1 MNVFS
6 FRNRI
11 IEDYRGYVSSFISI
25 AQPRLGEFVERCF
38 ASGSLWP
45 DPLIQLNPTFKPG
58 KTVDELVSE
67 GVLDTGCSRIFR
79 RDKTPAVGSGE
90 NLLLHQHQEEAI
102 RKAKEGRNY
111 VLTTG
116 TGSGK
121 SLSYIV
127 PIVDHVLR
135 AGSGRG
141 IQAIIIYPMNA
152 LANSQFGEL
161 EKFLKLGF
169 SEGKGPVTF
178 ERYTGQEDEETRTR
192 IIARPPDI
200 LLTNYVM
207 LELILTRPREKK
219 LIASARDL
227 KFLVLDELHTY
238 RGRQGADV
246 ALLLRRV
253 RELLAAGSM
262 QCVGTSATLAGRGS
276 WDDQRA
282 DVARLAT
289 RLFGDQVD
297 GSDVI
302 GETLERATSPID
314 ESSPVGVADLV
325 AALSPD
331 KPRPLDSFSQLASD
345 PIARWTEGTFG
356 IVPKAGRLVRS
367 PSVPLT
373 GRKGAAEHLAA
384 VTGVST
390 ERCREAITETLLA
403 GATRVRHPRT
413 GFPVFAF
420 RLHQFISRGD
430 TLYATVEPPEKRFLT
445 IHGQIYSPEDR
456 SKVLLP
462 LCFCRECGQEYYSV
476 YLAKDAQTGLQKF
489 LTREAHERTEVAG
502 QQQGLLYVSPQKPW
516 PKDTDSEARLNW
528 LPTDWVEERNG
539 RRQIV
544 ASRKDRVPRH
554 YMVAPDGSIGPDGLD
569 AAFIPVPFMFCLGC
583 GVSHTARQRSDFSK
597 LGTLGSEGRS
607 TATTILTTSAVA
619 GLRREETI
627 KPEARKLLSFTDN
640 RQDASLQSGHLND
653 FIEVGLLRGAI
664 YQAAVAAGA
673 GGLRDDT
680 ISQKVTAALNLS
692 FEDYAKDPTIKYGRD
707 KVEKALRD
715 VVGYRVYRDLR
726 RGWRV
731 NAPNLEQC
739 GLIEIDYA
747 ELDAVAADDTLW
759 QALHPVLGKATPD
772 TRRVVCRT
780 LLDFIRRDLCTE
792 VDYLE
797 RDTQDRIKRNSFN
810 ELRDPWA
817 FDPVEKLDQRK
828 LAFPCPESAA
838 DDPTD
843 ASFISPLGGFGL
855 YLRASSTF
863 PGQARPDV
871 SVTREIIGALFEGL
885 RQGNIVRECVPKG
898 ERAPVPGY
906 RINSGALIWR
916 AGDGTKAY
924 HDRIRMPTA
933 SATGGTPNKY
943 FVELFRSRIQELRGV
958 SSREHT
964 AQVPSQLREQ
974 REKDFRAAKLPILF
988 CSPTME
994 LGIDIKDLNAVNL
1007 RNVPPTPANY
1017 AQRSGRAGRSGQPAL
1032 VFTYCSYGSPHDQ
1045 YFFKHP
1051 ELMVSGQVQ
1060 TPRLDVANEDLIR
1073 SHIHAVWLRE
1083 ADLDLRNTPGDL
1095 VVLGGEP
1102 PSLELLPD
1110 VKDRVRSVAAAQQAR
1125 NRANDLLQALQPYL
1139 SNAPWYSEGW
1149 LDEVMRGIPHAF
1161 ENALERWRFL
1171 YRTARNQADEQHR
1184 IILDHSRPQDHETA
1198 KRLRQEAEAQLKLL
1212 TDKQSAV
1219 QSDFYSYRYFASEG
1233 FLPGYN
1239 FPRLPLSAFI
1249 PGRRTAQEAEEFISR
1264 PRFLAISEFGPGAL
1278 IYHEGARYQVTRV
1291 MMPVQEGASGD
1302 LPTSK
1307 LIVCSACGYLHPVQH
1322 EPGPS
1327 NCEHCNQ
1334 VFEAKDIWS
1343 NMFRQQNVVTR
1354 RRERINC
1361 DEEERLRLGYEIKT
1375 GVRFAQRDGRPLF
1388 RTARLLIEGRL
1399 FAELQYGEAAELWRV
1414 NLGWSRRENKDD
1426 RGFWLDVEQ
1435 RRWTKRAIDPDEDE
1449 ENNGKAPARIQK
1461 VIPYVKDRR
1470 NSLVIALADEW
1481 DVKIMASL
1489 EAALKRAIQLEY
1501 QLEDSELA
1509 TEALPTRQQRRH
1521 LLFYEAAEGGAGVLR
1536 QLVEDPSA
1544 WSRIARTA
1552 LKLCHFDPDT
1562 GADFGKA
1569 DHAEEKCQAACYDC
1583 LLSYF
1588 NQPDHESLDRHAI
1601 KDLLRQIMA
1610 GTVDASPVEIPRA
1623 EHLVQLK
1630 RLCDSGLERQFLE
1643 FLDRYGLRLPE
1654 RAQHL
1659 YEQFRTRPDFS
1670 YTGENPAFVYVDG
1683 PPHDFPDR
1691 QNRDAAQNAALR
1703 AEGITVIRFHHA
1715 SEWEAVVARYPSV
1728 FGKPAAPV
1736 QEEVEAAV
1744 FTVRFEKPDHAAFSE
1759 AEKAACRAESLSSLA
1774 AVIRTTGR
1782 ELDAELSV
1790 RYAGDGVSSYWVEYV
1805 IAFTKK
1811 HGTDIATAAGFL
1823 GSIPVLLHIFGT
1835 ALTAAGNLTSQLAAG
1850 MGATGHLLKSVAWR
1864 LNPQPQT
1871 PDSAALPR
1879 PGCFGDRDALDR
1891 RTKRC
1896 RDCDMRSDCESII
1909 SSAMKK

>member
-1 MNVFS
+1 MDATQLSEITMDVFN

-11 IEDYRGYVSSFISI
+11 IEDYTSYVSSFISI
-25 AQPRLGEFVERCF
+25 AQPRLRDFVDRCF
-38 ASGSLWP
+38 TSGSLWP

-58 KTVDELVSE
+58 KNIDELVRA
-67 GVLDTGCSRIFR
+67 GVLAAGCAPVFR
-79 RDKTPAVGSGE
+79 REKTSTVGSGE
-90 NLLLHQHQEEAI
+90 DLLFHRHQEDAI

-127 PIVDHVLR
+127 PIVDYVLR

-161 EKFLKLGF
+161 EKFLKHGF
-169 SEGKGPVTF
+169 ADGKGPVTF

-192 IIARPPDI
+192 IIATPPDI

-219 LIASARDL
+219 LISSAKGL

-253 RELLAAGSM
+253 RELLNADAM

-276 WDDQRA
+276 WPEQCA

-289 RLFGDQVD
+289 RLFGDTVEAND
-297 GSDVI
+297 II
-302 GETLERATSPID
+302 GETLERATAPFD
-314 ESSPVGVADLV
+314 ESNADDV
-325 AALSPD
+325 AALSAVLAPNARRVPETFD
-331 KPRPLDSFSQLASD
+331 QLSVD
-345 PIARWTEGTFG
+345 PVARWVEGTFG
-356 IVPKAGRLVRS
+356 IVPKAGRLERS
-367 PSVPLT
+367 PSIPLT
-373 GRKGAAEHLAA
+373 GKHGAAERLAKL
-384 VTGVST
+384 TGASI
-390 ERCREAITETLLA
+390 ERCKEVVAETLLT
-403 GATRVRHPRT
+403 GATRIRHPRT
-413 GFPVFAF
+413 GFPIFAF

-430 TLYATVEPPEKRFLT
+430 TLYATVESPEQRYLT
-445 IHGQIYSPEDR
+445 IYGQIYSPEDR
-456 SKVLLP
+456 GKVLLP

-476 YLAKDAQTGLQKF
+476 YLAKDPQTGVQRF
-489 LTREAHERTEVAG
+489 LSREAHERTEVVG
-502 QQQGLLYVSPQKPW
+502 QKQGLLYINPSKPW
-516 PKDTDSEARLNW
+516 PRDTEMEAQLAW

-539 RRQIV
+539 KRQVI
-544 ASRKDRVPRH
+544 ASRRERMPRH
-554 YMVAPDGSIGPDGLD
+554 YVVKPDGSIGPDGLD
-569 AAFIPVPFMFCLGC
+569 AAFIPVPFMFCLAC

-619 GLRREETI
+619 GLQREETI

-664 YQAAVAAGA
+664 YKAAVAAGVD
-673 GGLRDDT
+673 GLRDDT
-680 ISQKVTAALNLS
+680 ISQKVTNALGLR

-707 KVEKALRD
+707 KVETALRD

-747 ELDAVAADDTLW
+747 ELDAVSGDTSLW
-759 QALHPVLGKATPD
+759 AALHPLLGGASAE
-772 TRRVVCRT
+772 TRKVICRT

-792 VDYLE
+792 VDYLD

-810 ELRDPWA
+810 ELRDPWS

-828 LAFPCPESAA
+828 MAFPCSKSDDTPELESSYISA
-838 DDPTD
+838 
-843 ASFISPLGGFGL
+843 LGGFGL
-855 YLRASSTF
+855 FLRSANTF
-863 PGQARPDV
+863 PGQPKLDV
-871 SVTREIIGALFEGL
+871 PTTKDLICALFEGL
-885 RQGNIVRECVPKG
+885 RQASIVRECVPKG
-898 ERAPVPGY
+898 DRAPVPGY

-933 SATGGTPNKY
+933 SATGSTPNRF
-943 FVELFRSRIQELRGV
+943 FVELFRSRIQQMRGI

-964 AQVPSQLREQ
+964 AQVPSELRVQ
-974 REKDFRAAKLPILF
+974 RETDFRSAKLPILF

-1032 VFTYCSYGSPHDQ
+1032 VFTYCSFGSPHDQ

-1083 ADLDLRNTPGDL
+1083 ADLDLGNTPGDL
-1095 VVLGGEP
+1095 IVLGGDP

-1110 VKDRVRSVAAAQQAR
+1110 VKDKVRSQAAAQQAR
-1125 NRANDLLQALQPYL
+1125 VRAQEVLDALSPNL
-1139 SNAPWYSEGW
+1139 ASAPWYSAGW
-1149 LDEVMRGIPHAF
+1149 LDEVLRGIPQAF
-1161 ENALERWRFL
+1161 EAALERWRFL

-1184 IILDHSRPQDHETA
+1184 IILDHSRPQDHENA

-1212 TDKQSAV
+1212 TDKQSVV

-1291 MMPVQEGASGD
+1291 MMPMQEGATGD

-1307 LIVCSACGYLHPVQH
+1307 LIVCSACGYLHPVLK

-1327 NCEHCNQ
+1327 NCERCKQ
-1334 VFEAKDIWS
+1334 AFEAKDIWS

-1375 GVRFAQRDGRPLF
+1375 GVRFAERDGRPLF
-1388 RTARLLIEGRL
+1388 RTARLIIGGKH
-1399 FAELQYGEAAELWRV
+1399 FAELQYGDAAELWRV
-1414 NLGWSRRENKDD
+1414 NLGWSRRENKED

-1435 RRWTKRAIDPDEDE
+1435 RRWTKRAIDPDDEDE
-1449 ENNGKAPARIQK
+1449 NGGKAPARVQK
-1461 VIPYVKDRR
+1461 VIPFVKDRR
-1470 NSLVIALADEW
+1470 NSLVIALADAW
-1481 DVKIMASL
+1481 DMSVMASL
-1489 EAALKRAIQLEY
+1489 EASLKRAIQIEY

-1509 TEALPTRQQRRH
+1509 TEALPTRLNRRN

-1536 QLVEDPSA
+1536 QLVEDPKA
-1544 WSRIARTA
+1544 WTRIARRA
-1552 LKLCHFDPDT
+1552 LELCHFNPDT
-1562 GADFGKA
+1562 GADLGKA
-1569 DHAEEKCQAACYDC
+1569 EHAQEKCQAACYDC

-1588 NQPDHESLDRHAI
+1588 NQPDHESLDRHFV
-1601 KDLLRQIMA
+1601 KDLLEQIMT
-1610 GTVDASPVEIPRA
+1610 GTMVPSPVEIPRA
-1623 EHLVQLK
+1623 EHLARLK
-1630 RLCDSGLERQFLE
+1630 TLCDSGLEKQFLD
-1643 FLDRYGLRLPE
+1643 FLDGHSLRLPE
-1654 RAQHL
+1654 RAQHY
-1659 YEQFRTRPDFS
+1659 YEHFGTRPDFS
-1670 YTGENPAFVYVDG
+1670 YTGENPAFIYVDG
-1683 PPHDFPDR
+1683 PPHDFPER
-1691 QNRDAAQNAALR
+1691 QTRDTAQNATLK

-1715 SEWEAVVARYPSV
+1715 TDWASVVAQYPSV
-1728 FGKPAAPV
+1728 FGN
-1736 QEEVEAAV
+1736 
-1744 FTVRFEKPDHAAFSE
+1744 
-1759 AEKAACRAESLSSLA
+1759 LG
-1774 AVIRTTGR
+1774 TTG
-1782 ELDAELSV
+1782 
-1790 RYAGDGVSSYWVEYV
+1790 
-1805 IAFTKK
+1805 
-1811 HGTDIATAAGFL
+1811 
-1823 GSIPVLLHIFGT
+1823 
-1835 ALTAAGNLTSQLAAG
+1835 
-1850 MGATGHLLKSVAWR
+1850 GAK
-1864 LNPQPQT
+1864 
-1871 PDSAALPR
+1871 
-1879 PGCFGDRDALDR
+1879 
-1891 RTKRC
+1891 
-1896 RDCDMRSDCESII
+1896 
-1909 SSAMKK
+1909 

>member
-1 MNVFS
+1 MNIFN
-6 FRNRI
+6 FRNQI
-11 IEDYRGYVSSFISI
+11 IEDYNGYVSSFISI
-25 AQPRLGEFVERCF
+25 AQPRLREFVDRCF
-38 ASGSLWP
+38 SSGSLWP

-67 GVLDTGCSRIFR
+67 GVLKPGCSQVFR
-79 RDKTPAVGSGE
+79 RAKTAVVGSGE
-90 NLLLHQHQEEAI
+90 DLLFHQHQEEAI
-102 RKAKEGRNY
+102 RKAKENRNY

-121 SLSYIV
+121 SLAYIV

-169 SEGKGPVTF
+169 PDGKGPVTF

-192 IIARPPDI
+192 IIATPPDI

-207 LELILTRPREKK
+207 LELILTRPREQK
-219 LIASARDL
+219 LITSAKGL
-227 KFLVLDELHTY
+227 KYLVLDELHTY

-246 ALLLRRV
+246 ALLLRRA
-253 RELLAAGSM
+253 RELLDADAM
-262 QCVGTSATLAGRGS
+262 QCVGTSATLAGRGT
-276 WDDQRA
+276 WEEQRA

-289 RLFGDQVD
+289 RLFGDKVEA
-297 GSDVI
+297 SDII
-302 GETLERATSPID
+302 GETLERATQPID
-314 ESSPVGVADLV
+314 ETNPTDV
-325 AALSPD
+325 AALSAMLSRGVV
-331 KPRPLDSFSQLASD
+331 RPLETFDQLASD
-345 PIARWTEGTFG
+345 PIARWVEGTFG
-356 IVPKAGRLVRS
+356 IVPSGDRLIRS
-367 PSVPLT
+367 PSIPLT
-373 GRKGAAEHLAA
+373 GKNGAAERLAKL
-384 VTGVST
+384 TGASP
-390 ERCREAITETLLA
+390 ERCKEVIAETLLA
-403 GATRVRHPRT
+403 GATRIRHPRT

-430 TLYATVEPPEKRFLT
+430 TLYATVEAPEQRYLT
-445 IHGQIYSPEDR
+445 IHGQIYSPDDR
-456 SKVLLP
+456 DKVLLP

-476 YLAKDAQTGLQKF
+476 YLAKDPQTGVQKF
-489 LTREAHERTEVAG
+489 LSREAHERSEVPG
-502 QQQGLLYVSPQKPW
+502 QKQGLLYINPEKPW
-516 PKDTDSEARLNW
+516 PKDTDMEAQLGW

-539 RRQIV
+539 RRQVI
-544 ASRKDRVPRH
+544 ASRRIRVPHH
-554 YMVAPDGSIGPDGLD
+554 YRVEPDGSIGADGLD

-607 TATTILTTSAVA
+607 TATTILTSSAVV

-627 KPEARKLLSFTDN
+627 QPEARKLLSFTDN
-640 RQDASLQSGHLND
+640 RQDASLQAGHLND

-664 YQAAVAAGA
+664 YQAAVAAG
-673 GGLRDDT
+673 GEGLRDDT
-680 ISQKVTAALNLS
+680 ISQKVTTALALR

-726 RGWRV
+726 RGWRI

-747 ELDAVAADDTLW
+747 ELDAVSGDDELW
-759 QALHPVLGKATPD
+759 KALHPVLGNATSEI
-772 TRRVVCRT
+772 RKSVCRA

-797 RDTQDRIKRNSFN
+797 RDTQDRVKRNSFN

-817 FDPVEKLDQRK
+817 FDPVERLDQRK
-828 LAFPCPESAA
+828 TAFPCSESAA
-838 DDPTD
+838 PGERD
-843 ASFISPLGGFGL
+843 ALFISPLGGFGMF
-855 YLRASSTF
+855 LRSPNTF
-863 PGQARPDV
+863 PGDLKPDV
-871 SVTREIIGALFEGL
+871 QKTSGIIQALFEGL
-885 RQGNIVRECVPKG
+885 RQANIVRECAAKAT
-898 ERAPVPGY
+898 RAPVPGY

-916 AGDGTKAY
+916 AGDGTKTY

-933 SATGGTPNKY
+933 SLAGSTPNKF

-964 AQVPSQLREQ
+964 AQVPSQLRVI
-974 REKDFRAAKLPILF
+974 RENDFRAAKLPILF

-1032 VFTYCSYGSPHDQ
+1032 VFTYCSFGSPHDQ

-1083 ADLDLRNTPGDL
+1083 ADLDLRNTPGEL
-1095 VVLGGEP
+1095 TVLSGEP

-1110 VKDRVRSVAAAQQAR
+1110 VKEKVRSQRAAQQAR
-1125 NRANDLLQALQPYL
+1125 VRAKQLLEALSPYL
-1139 SNAPWYSEGW
+1139 ANAPWYSEGW
-1149 LDEVMRGIPHAF
+1149 LDEVIRGIPLAF
-1161 ENALERWRFL
+1161 ESALERWRFL

-1184 IILDHSRPQDHETA
+1184 IILDHSRPQDHEAA

-1249 PGRRTAQEAEEFISR
+1249 PGRRTASEAEEFISR

-1291 MMPVQEGASGD
+1291 MMPMEEGVGGD

-1307 LIVCSACGYLHPVQH
+1307 LIVCSVCGYLHPVQQ

-1327 NCEHCNQ
+1327 NCERCKQ

-1343 NMFRQQNVVTR
+1343 NMFRQQNVITR

-1375 GVRFAQRDGRPLF
+1375 GVRFAERDGRPLF
-1388 RTARLLIEGRL
+1388 RTARLLIADGV
-1399 FAELQYGEAAELWRV
+1399 FAELQYGDAAELWRV

-1435 RRWTKRAIDPDEDE
+1435 RRWSKRAIDPDEEDE
-1449 ENNGKAPARIQK
+1449 GEGKPSARVQK

-1470 NSLVIALADEW
+1470 NSLVIALAAEW
-1481 DVKIMASL
+1481 DVNIMASL

-1509 TEALPTRQQRRH
+1509 TEPLPTLQIRRN
-1521 LLFYEAAEGGAGVLR
+1521 LLFYEASEGGAGVLR

-1544 WSRIARTA
+1544 WTRVARRAMT
-1552 LKLCHFDPDT
+1552 LCHFDPDT
-1562 GADFGKA
+1562 GADLGKA
-1569 DHAEEKCQAACYDC
+1569 EHAEEKCQAACYDC

-1588 NQPDHESLDRHAI
+1588 NQPDHELLDRHRI
-1601 KDLLRQIMA
+1601 KDLLMEIMA
-1610 GTVDASPVEIPRA
+1610 GVMESSPVEMPRP

-1630 RLCDSGLERQFLE
+1630 RLCDSGLERQFLD
-1643 FLDRYGLRLPE
+1643 FLDQHNLRLPE
-1654 RAQHL
+1654 RAQYL
-1659 YEQFRTRPDFS
+1659 YPQFGSRPDFS

-1683 PPHDFPDR
+1683 PPHDFPER
-1691 QNRDAAQNAALR
+1691 QPRDTAQTAALR

-1715 SEWEAVVARYPSV
+1715 ADWDSVVKQYPSV
-1728 FGKPAAPV
+1728 FGTPG
-1736 QEEVEAAV
+1736 
-1744 FTVRFEKPDHAAFSE
+1744 
-1759 AEKAACRAESLSSLA
+1759 
-1774 AVIRTTGR
+1774 TG
-1782 ELDAELSV
+1782 
-1790 RYAGDGVSSYWVEYV
+1790 G
-1805 IAFTKK
+1805 
-1811 HGTDIATAAGFL
+1811 
-1823 GSIPVLLHIFGT
+1823 
-1835 ALTAAGNLTSQLAAG
+1835 
-1850 MGATGHLLKSVAWR
+1850 
-1864 LNPQPQT
+1864 
-1871 PDSAALPR
+1871 PR
-1879 PGCFGDRDALDR
+1879 
-1891 RTKRC
+1891 
-1896 RDCDMRSDCESII
+1896 
-1909 SSAMKK
+1909 

>member
-1 MNVFS
+1 MNVFN
-6 FRNRI
+6 FRNQI
-11 IEDYRGYVSSFISI
+11 IEDYSGYVSSFISI
-25 AQPRLGEFVERCF
+25 AQSRLREFVDRCF
-38 ASGSLWP
+38 KSGSLWP

-58 KTVDELVSE
+58 KTVAELVQE
-67 GVLDTGCSRIFR
+67 GVLASGCTQVFR
-79 RDKTPAVGSGE
+79 REKTAAVGSGDD
-90 NLLLHQHQEEAI
+90 LLFHQHQEDAI

-152 LANSQFGEL
+152 LANSQYGEL

-169 SEGKGPVTF
+169 AGGRGPVTF

-192 IIARPPDI
+192 IIATPPDI

-219 LIASARDL
+219 LIASAKGL

-253 RELLAAGSM
+253 RELLNADAM

-276 WDDQRA
+276 WPEQCA

-289 RLFGDQVD
+289 RLFGDTVE
-297 GSDVI
+297 GSDII
-302 GETLERATSPID
+302 GETLERATAPID
-314 ESSPVGVADLV
+314 ETSAADV
-325 AALSPD
+325 AALSAVLAPNARHLPETFD
-331 KPRPLDSFSQLASD
+331 QLAAD
-345 PIARWTEGTFG
+345 PVARWVEGTFG
-356 IVPKAGRLVRS
+356 IVPQAGRLVRS
-367 PSVPLT
+367 PSIPLT
-373 GRKGAAEHLAA
+373 GKNGAAERLAKL
-384 VTGVST
+384 TGASP
-390 ERCREAITETLLA
+390 ERCKDVVAETLLA
-403 GATRVRHPRT
+403 GATRIRHPRT

-430 TLYATVEPPEKRFLT
+430 TLYATVESPEQRYLT

-456 SKVLLP
+456 NKVLLP

-476 YLAKDAQTGLQKF
+476 YLAKDPQTGVQKF
-489 LTREAHERTEVAG
+489 ITREAHERTEVVG
-502 QQQGLLYVSPQKPW
+502 QKQGLLYINPQKPW
-516 PKDTDSEARLNW
+516 PRDTEMEAQLAW

-539 RRQIV
+539 KRQVI
-544 ASRKDRVPRH
+544 ASRRERMPRH
-554 YMVAPDGSIGPDGLD
+554 YMVKSDGSIGADGLD

-619 GLRREETI
+619 GLQREETI
-627 KPEARKLLSFTDN
+627 KLEARKLLSFTDN

-664 YQAAVAAGA
+664 YKAAVAAGA
-673 GGLRDDT
+673 EGLRDDT
-680 ISQKVTAALNLS
+680 ISQKVTTALGLR

-707 KVEKALRD
+707 KVENALRD

-747 ELDAVAADDTLW
+747 ELDAVSEDTALW
-759 QALHPVLGKATPD
+759 TALHPLLGNASAE
-772 TRRVVCRT
+772 TRKVICRT

-828 LAFPCPESAA
+828 LAFPCSKSDDTSELEAVYISA
-838 DDPTD
+838 
-843 ASFISPLGGFGL
+843 LGGFGL
-855 YLRASSTF
+855 FLRSANTF
-863 PGQARPDV
+863 PGQPKPDV
-871 SVTREIIGALFEGL
+871 ATTKDLICALFEGL
-885 RQGNIVRECVPKG
+885 RQANIVRECVPKG

-906 RINSGALIWR
+906 RINSGSLIWR

-933 SATGGTPNKY
+933 SATGSTPNKF
-943 FVELFRSRIQELRGV
+943 FVELFRSRIQQLRGV

-964 AQVPSQLREQ
+964 AQVPSQLRVQ
-974 REKDFRAAKLPILF
+974 RENDFRAAKLPILF

-1032 VFTYCSYGSPHDQ
+1032 VFTYCSFGSPHDQ

-1083 ADLDLRNTPGDL
+1083 ADLDLGNTPGDL
-1095 VVLGGEP
+1095 IVLGGDP

-1110 VKDRVRSVAAAQQAR
+1110 VKDKIRSHAAAQQAR
-1125 NRANDLLQALQPYL
+1125 VRAKDLLDALSPYL
-1139 SNAPWYSEGW
+1139 ASAPWYSEGW
-1149 LDEVMRGIPHAF
+1149 LDEVLRGIPHAF
-1161 ENALERWRFL
+1161 EAALERWRFL

-1184 IILDHSRPQDHETA
+1184 IILDHSRPQDHENA

-1212 TDKQSAV
+1212 TDKQSVV

-1291 MMPVQEGASGD
+1291 MMPMQEGATGD

-1307 LIVCSACGYLHPVQH
+1307 LIVCSACGYLHPVVT

-1327 NCEHCNQ
+1327 NCERCKQ
-1334 VFEAKDIWS
+1334 AFEAKDIWS

-1361 DEEERLRLGYEIKT
+1361 DEEERLRLGYEIKV
-1375 GVRFAQRDGRPLF
+1375 GVRFAERDGRPLF
-1388 RTARLLIEGRL
+1388 RTARLLIGGKL
-1399 FAELQYGEAAELWRV
+1399 FAELQYGDAAELWRV
-1414 NLGWSRRENKDD
+1414 NLGWSRRENKED

-1435 RRWTKRAIDPDEDE
+1435 RRWTKRAIDPDDE
-1449 ENNGKAPARIQK
+1449 EENGGKAPARVQK

-1470 NSLVIALADEW
+1470 NSLVVALADEW
-1481 DVKIMASL
+1481 DLNVMASL
-1489 EAALKRAIQLEY
+1489 EASLKRAIQIEY
-1501 QLEDSELA
+1501 QLEDAELA
-1509 TEALPTRQQRRH
+1509 TEALPTRQNRRH
-1521 LLFYEAAEGGAGVLR
+1521 LLFFEASEGGAGVLR
-1536 QLVEDPSA
+1536 QLVEDPGA
-1544 WSRIARTA
+1544 WTRVARTA
-1552 LKLCHFDPDT
+1552 LALCHFDPDT
-1562 GADFGKA
+1562 GDDLGKA
-1569 DHAEEKCQAACYDC
+1569 EHAAEKCQAACYDC

-1588 NQPDHESLDRHAI
+1588 NQPDHESLDRHCV
-1601 KDLLRQIMA
+1601 KDLLQQIMT
-1610 GTVDASPVEIPRA
+1610 GTMEPSPVEIPRA
-1623 EHLVQLK
+1623 EHLAQLK
-1630 RLCDSGLERQFLE
+1630 KLCDSGLEKQFLD
-1643 FLDRYGLRLPE
+1643 FLDQHNLRLPE
-1654 RAQHL
+1654 RAQHY
-1659 YEQFRTRPDFS
+1659 YEQFGTRPDFS
-1670 YTGENPAFVYVDG
+1670 YTGENPAFIYVDG
-1683 PPHDFPDR
+1683 PPHDFPER
-1691 QNRDAAQNAALR
+1691 QTRDTAQNAKLK

-1715 SEWEAVVARYPSV
+1715 TDWASVVAQYPSV
-1728 FGKPAAPV
+1728 FGKPV
-1736 QEEVEAAV
+1736 TQHRLEFEAAV
-1744 FTVRFEKPDHAAFSE
+1744 FMLRFDKPGHAAFTD
-1759 AEKAACRAESLSSLA
+1759 ADKAACRAEAEAALGKLLKDHCTISDAVLSL
-1774 AVIRTTGR
+1774 RF
-1782 ELDAELSV
+1782 
-1790 RYAGDGVSSYWVEYV
+1790 AGDGQSSYWVEFTV
-1805 IAFTKK
+1805 IA
-1811 HGTDIATAAGFL
+1811 GVIAATPYVLHLL
-1823 GSIPVLLHIFGT
+1823 GNCLN
-1835 ALTAAGNLTSQLAAG
+1835 AAGNIAAHLSVGMSLAG
-1850 MGATGHLLKSVAWR
+1850 GWLKTVAWR
-1864 LNPQPQT
+1864 LTPQPQ
-1871 PDSAALPR
+1871 PANAPALPK
-1879 PGCFGDRDALDR
+1879 PGCFGNPDVLDR
-1891 RTKRC
+1891 RTRLC
-1896 RDCDMRSDCESII
+1896 RDCWVRSECEKAI
-1909 SSAMKK
+1909 AAGGGQ

>member
-1 MNVFS
+1 MDVFA

-11 IEDYRGYVSSFISI
+11 IADYLRYVSSFISI
-25 AQPRLGEFVERCF
+25 SQPRLNEFVGECF
-38 ASGSLWP
+38 KSGKLWP

-58 KTVDELVSE
+58 KTVDELVNE
-67 GVLDTGCSRIFR
+67 GVLEPGCGPIFR
-79 RDKTPAVGSGE
+79 REKTAAVGSGE
-90 NLLLHQHQEEAI
+90 DLLLHQHQEDAI
-102 RKAKEGRNY
+102 RKAREGRNY

-121 SLSYIV
+121 SLAYIV

-135 AGSGRG
+135 SGSGRG

-169 SEGKGPVTF
+169 AGGNGPVTF

-192 IIARPPDI
+192 IIAKPPDI

-207 LELILTRPREKK
+207 LELILTRPRERK
-219 LIASARDL
+219 LIASAKGL

-253 RELLAAGSM
+253 RQLLATEAM
-262 QCVGTSATLAGRGS
+262 QYVGTSATLAGRGT
-276 WDDQRA
+276 WEQQRQE
-282 DVARLAT
+282 VARLAT
-289 RLFGDQVD
+289 RLFGAPVE
-297 GSDVI
+297 GSDII
-302 GETLERATSPID
+302 GETLERATDPITETD
-314 ESSPVGVADLV
+314 AGDV
-325 AALSPD
+325 AAMSAVVSAD
-331 KPRPLDSFSQLASD
+331 AERSVKSFDQLAAD
-345 PIARWTEGTFG
+345 PIARWVEGTFG
-356 IVPKAGRLVRS
+356 VVPEQPSGRLIRS
-367 PSVPLT
+367 RPIPLT
-373 GRKGAAEHLAA
+373 GKKGAAERLANL
-384 VTGVST
+384 TGASP
-390 ERCREAITETLLA
+390 ERCREVVAKTLLA
-403 GATRVRHPRT
+403 GATHVRHPRT

-430 TLYATVEPPEKRFLT
+430 TLYATVETPEDRYLT
-445 IHGQIYSPEDR
+445 IHGQLYSPEDK

-476 YLAKDAQTGLQKF
+476 YLAKDPETGIQKF
-489 LTREAHERTEVAG
+489 LGREAHERTEVPG
-502 QQQGLLYVSPQKPW
+502 QKQGLLYINPQKPW
-516 PKDTDSEARLNW
+516 PRDSDIEARLEW
-528 LPTDWVEERNG
+528 LPADWKEDRNG
-539 RRQIV
+539 MRQVIPSRRE
-544 ASRKDRVPRH
+544 RVPRH
-554 YMVAPDGSIGPDGLD
+554 YMVLPDGSIGAGGLE

-619 GLRREETI
+619 GLQGEETI

-664 YQAAVAAGA
+664 YQAALAAGDE
-673 GGLRDDT
+673 GLRDET
-680 ISQKVTAALNLS
+680 ISQKVTAQLALR
-692 FEDYAKDPTIKYGRD
+692 FEDYAKDPTIKFGRD

-726 RGWRV
+726 RGWRI
-731 NAPNLEQC
+731 NSPNLEQC

-747 ELDAVAADDTLW
+747 ELDALAGDDELW
-759 QALHPVLGKATPD
+759 KALHPVLGNASPEIRK
-772 TRRVVCRT
+772 VVCRT

-797 RDTQDRIKRNSFN
+797 RDNQDRIKRNSFN

-828 LAFPCPESAA
+828 MAFPCSESAA
-838 DDPTD
+838 SDQLD
-843 ASFISPLGGFGL
+843 AAFISPLGGFGL
-855 YLRASSTF
+855 FLRASSTF
-863 PGQARPDV
+863 TGQPRPDLAA
-871 SVTREIIGALFEGL
+871 TREIIAGLFEGL
-885 RQGNIVRECVPKG
+885 RQANIVRECVPKG

-933 SATGGTPNKY
+933 SSTGSTPNKY

-964 AQVPSQLREQ
+964 AQVPSQLRVQ
-974 REKDFRAAKLPILF
+974 RENEFRIAKLAILF

-1032 VFTYCSYGSPHDQ
+1032 VFTYCSFGSPHDQ

-1060 TPRLDVANEDLIR
+1060 PPRLDVTNEDLIR
-1073 SHIHAVWLRE
+1073 SHVHAVWLRE

-1095 VVLGGEP
+1095 IAMGGDP

-1110 VKDRVRSVAAAQQAR
+1110 VKDKVRSKGAAQQAR
-1125 NRANDLLQALQPYL
+1125 VRAKELLNALAPDLAT
-1139 SNAPWYSEGW
+1139 APWYSAGW
-1149 LDEVMRGIPHAF
+1149 LDEVIRGIPLAF
-1161 ENALERWRFL
+1161 EAALERWRFL
-1171 YRTARNQADEQHR
+1171 YQTARRQADEQHR

-1291 MMPVQEGASGD
+1291 MMPIQEGTTGD
-1302 LPTSK
+1302 LPTTK
-1307 LIVCSACGYLHPVQH
+1307 LIVCSACGYLHPVLA

-1327 NCEHCNQ
+1327 NCERCTQ
-1334 VFEAKDIWS
+1334 AFEAKDIWS
-1343 NMFRQQNVVTR
+1343 NMFRQQNVITR

-1361 DEEERLRLGYEIKT
+1361 DEEERLRLGYELKT
-1375 GVRFAQRDGRPLF
+1375 GVRFAERDGRPLF
-1388 RTARLLIEGRL
+1388 RTARLLIDDQL
-1399 FAELQYGEAAELWRV
+1399 FAELQYGDAAELWRV
-1414 NLGWSRRENKDD
+1414 NLGWSRRENKND

-1435 RRWTKRAIDPDEDE
+1435 RRWSKKAVDPDEED
-1449 ENNGKAPARIQK
+1449 ENNVKPTGRVQK

-1470 NSLVIALADEW
+1470 NSLVVALTAEW

-1509 TEALPTRQQRRH
+1509 TEPLPTRQKRRH

-1536 QLVEDPSA
+1536 QLVEDPLA
-1544 WSRIARTA
+1544 WKRISRNA
-1552 LKLCHFDPDT
+1552 LQLCHFDPDT
-1562 GADFGKA
+1562 GDDLGRAE
-1569 DHAEEKCQAACYDC
+1569 HAEEKCQAACYDC
-1583 LLSYF
+1583 MLSYF
-1588 NQPDHESLDRHAI
+1588 NQPDHESLDRYCV
-1601 KDLLRQIMA
+1601 KELLQQIMA
-1610 GTVDASPVEIPRA
+1610 GTMEPSPVEIPRA
-1623 EHLVQLK
+1623 EHLAQLK
-1630 RLCDSGLERQFLE
+1630 RLCDSGLERQFLD
-1643 FLDRYGLRLPE
+1643 FLDQQNLRLPE

-1659 YEQFRTRPDFS
+1659 YKQFGTRPDFS
-1670 YTGENPAFVYVDG
+1670 YTGENPAFIYVDG
-1683 PPHDFPDR
+1683 PPHDYPER
-1691 QNRDAAQNAALR
+1691 QTRDTAQTASLI
-1703 AEGITVIRFHHA
+1703 AEGITPIRFHHA
-1715 SEWEAVVARYPSV
+1715 ADWPSVASRYPSV
-1728 FGKPAAPV
+1728 FGKPN
-1736 QEEVEAAV
+1736 
-1744 FTVRFEKPDHAAFSE
+1744 
-1759 AEKAACRAESLSSLA
+1759 
-1774 AVIRTTGR
+1774 
-1782 ELDAELSV
+1782 
-1790 RYAGDGVSSYWVEYV
+1790 
-1805 IAFTKK
+1805 
-1811 HGTDIATAAGFL
+1811 TAADG
-1823 GSIPVLLHIFGT
+1823 
-1835 ALTAAGNLTSQLAAG
+1835 
-1850 MGATGHLLKSVAWR
+1850 R
-1864 LNPQPQT
+1864 
-1871 PDSAALPR
+1871 
-1879 PGCFGDRDALDR
+1879 
-1891 RTKRC
+1891 
-1896 RDCDMRSDCESII
+1896 
-1909 SSAMKK
+1909 

>member
-6 FRNRI
+6 YRNQI
-11 IEDYRGYVSSFISI
+11 IEDYIGYVSSFISI
-25 AQPRLGEFVERCF
+25 AQPRLRSFVNQCF

-58 KTVDELVSE
+58 KTVDELVKE
-67 GVLDTGCSRIFR
+67 GVLEPGCSQVFR
-79 RDKTPAVGSGE
+79 RDKTASVGSGQD
-90 NLLLHQHQEEAI
+90 LLFHQHQEDAI

-169 SEGKGPVTF
+169 PDRKGPVTF
-178 ERYTGQEDEETRTR
+178 ERYTGQEDEDTRTR
-192 IIARPPDI
+192 IIATPPDI

-207 LELILTRPREKK
+207 LELILTRPREQK
-219 LIASARDL
+219 LITSAKGL

-253 RELLAAGSM
+253 RELLDADAL

-276 WDDQRA
+276 WEEQCA

-289 RLFGDQVD
+289 RLFGDKVEA
-297 GSDVI
+297 SDII
-302 GETLERATSPID
+302 GETLERATLPID
-314 ESSPVGVADLV
+314 ETNAAHV
-325 AALSPD
+325 AALATALAPNAH
-331 KPRPLDSFSQLASD
+331 RALDSFDQLAAD
-345 PIARWTEGTFG
+345 PIARWVEGTFG
-356 IVPKAGRLVRS
+356 IVPKGDRLVRS
-367 PSVPLT
+367 PSIPLT
-373 GRKGAAEHLAA
+373 GKHGAAERLAQLA
-384 VTGVST
+384 GAPLP
-390 ERCREAITETLLA
+390 RCREIVAETLLA
-403 GATRVRHPRT
+403 GASRVRHPRT

-430 TLYATVEPPEKRFLT
+430 TLYATVEDLDERYLT

-456 SKVLLP
+456 DKILLP

-476 YLAKDAQTGLQKF
+476 YLAKDPETGVQKF
-489 LTREAHERTEVAG
+489 LAREAHDRTEITG
-502 QQQGLLYVSPQKPW
+502 QKQGLLYINPQKPW
-516 PKDTDSEARLNW
+516 PKDTDMEAQLAW
-528 LPTDWVEERNG
+528 LPVDWIEERKG
-539 RRQIV
+539 KRQVI
-544 ASRKDRVPRH
+544 ASRRERIPLH
-554 YMVAPDGSIGPDGLD
+554 YAVKPDGSIGPEGLD

-619 GLRREETI
+619 GLQREVSIE
-627 KPEARKLLSFTDN
+627 PEARKLLSFTDN

-664 YQAAVAAGA
+664 YKAAVSAGA
-673 GGLRDDT
+673 DGLRDDT
-680 ISQKVTAALNLS
+680 ISQKVTAALALR
-692 FEDYAKDPTIKYGRD
+692 FQDYAKDPTIKYGRD

-726 RGWRV
+726 RGWRI

-747 ELDAVAADDTLW
+747 ELDAVSADEELW
-759 QALHPVLGKATPD
+759 KVLHPVLGLASPE
-772 TRRVVCRT
+772 TRKGICQT
-780 LLDFIRRDLCTE
+780 LLDFIRREFCIE

-797 RDTQDRIKRNSFN
+797 WDFQEKIKRNSFN
-810 ELRDPWA
+810 ELCDPWA

-828 LAFPCPESAA
+828 IAFPCSESAA
-838 DDPTD
+838 SNGME
-843 ASFISPLGGFGL
+843 AAFISPLGGFGL
-855 YLRASSTF
+855 FLRSANAF
-863 PGQARPDV
+863 PGQPKADV
-871 SVTREIIGALFEGL
+871 STTQEIIAALFEGL
-885 RQGNIVRECVPKG
+885 RQANIVRECVPKG
-898 ERAPVPGY
+898 DRAPVPGY
-906 RINSGALIWR
+906 RINSGSLIWR

-933 SATGGTPNKY
+933 SAAGNAPNRF
-943 FVELFRSRIQELRGV
+943 FVDLFRSRIQELGGV

-964 AQVPSQLREQ
+964 AQVPGDLRQQ
-974 REKDFRAAKLPILF
+974 REKDFRIAKLPILF

-1032 VFTYCSYGSPHDQ
+1032 VFTYCSFGSPHDQ

-1060 TPRLDVANEDLIR
+1060 TPRVDVANEDLIR

-1083 ADLDLRNTPGDL
+1083 AGLDLGNTPGDL
-1095 VVLGGEP
+1095 IALGGDP

-1110 VKDRVRSVAAAQQAR
+1110 VRDKVRSQTAAQQAR
-1125 NRANDLLQALQPYL
+1125 VRAKDLLDALSPHL
-1139 SNAPWYSEGW
+1139 SGAPWYSEGW
-1149 LDEVMRGIPHAF
+1149 LDEVLRGIPLAF
-1161 ENALERWRFL
+1161 EGALERWRFL
-1171 YRTARNQADEQHR
+1171 YRTARNQADAQNR
-1184 IILDHSRPQDHETA
+1184 IILDHSRPQDHENA

-1212 TDKQSAV
+1212 TDKQSV
-1219 QSDFYSYRYFASEG
+1219 MQSDFYSYRYFASEG

-1291 MMPVQEGASGD
+1291 MMPMQEGAQGD

-1307 LIVCSACGYLHPVQH
+1307 LIVCSVCGYLHPVQQ

-1327 NCEHCNQ
+1327 NCERCNQ

-1361 DEEERLRLGYEIKT
+1361 DEEERLRLGYDIKT
-1375 GVRFAQRDGRPLF
+1375 GVRFAERDGRPLF
-1388 RTARLLIEGRL
+1388 RTARLLIGGEL
-1399 FAELQYGEAAELWRV
+1399 FAELQYGDAAELWRV

-1435 RRWTKRAIDPDEDE
+1435 RRWTKRAIDPDDED
-1449 ENNGKAPARIQK
+1449 ENNGRPPGRVQK

-1470 NSLVIALADEW
+1470 NSLVIALAAEW
-1481 DVKIMASL
+1481 DTNIMASL
-1489 EAALKRAIQLEY
+1489 EASLKRAIQLEY

-1509 TEALPTRQQRRH
+1509 TEALPTRQKRRH
-1521 LLFYEAAEGGAGVLR
+1521 LLLYEAAEGGAGVLR
-1536 QLVEDPSA
+1536 QLVENPTSWA
-1544 WSRIARTA
+1544 RVARTA
-1552 LKLCHFDPDT
+1552 LTLCHFDPDT
-1562 GADFGKA
+1562 GADLGKA
-1569 DHAEEKCQAACYDC
+1569 EHAEEKCQAACYDC

-1588 NQPDHESLDRHAI
+1588 NQPDHELLDRHGI
-1601 KDLLRQIMA
+1601 KDLLQQIMV
-1610 GTVDASPVEIPRA
+1610 GTMEPSPVEVPRA
-1623 EHLVQLK
+1623 EHLLQLK
-1630 RLCDSGLERQFLE
+1630 SLCDSNLERQFLD
-1643 FLDRYGLRLPE
+1643 FLDQHNLRLPE
-1654 RAQHL
+1654 RGQH
-1659 YEQFRTRPDFS
+1659 YYQQFGTRPDFS
-1670 YTGENPAFVYVDG
+1670 YTGENPAFIYVDG
-1683 PPHDFPDR
+1683 PPHDNPER
-1691 QNRDAAQNAALR
+1691 QNRDTAQTATLR

-1715 SEWEAVVARYPSV
+1715 ADWSSVVSRYPSV
-1728 FGKPAAPV
+1728 FG
-1736 QEEVEAAV
+1736 
-1744 FTVRFEKPDHAAFSE
+1744 
-1759 AEKAACRAESLSSLA
+1759 
-1774 AVIRTTGR
+1774 
-1782 ELDAELSV
+1782 
-1790 RYAGDGVSSYWVEYV
+1790 
-1805 IAFTKK
+1805 
-1811 HGTDIATAAGFL
+1811 
-1823 GSIPVLLHIFGT
+1823 
-1835 ALTAAGNLTSQLAAG
+1835 
-1850 MGATGHLLKSVAWR
+1850 
-1864 LNPQPQT
+1864 
-1871 PDSAALPR
+1871 R
-1879 PGCFGDRDALDR
+1879 PGVAGGN
-1891 RTKRC
+1891 
-1896 RDCDMRSDCESII
+1896 S
-1909 SSAMKK
+1909 

>member
-1 MNVFS
+1 MNVFN
-6 FRNRI
+6 FRDRI
-11 IEDYRGYVSSFISI
+11 IADYQEYVSSFISI
-25 AQPRLGEFVERCF
+25 AQPRLRKFVDACF
-38 ASGSLWP
+38 SSGSLWP

-58 KTVDELVSE
+58 KTVNELTAE
-67 GVLDTGCSRIFR
+67 GVLHAGCREIFR
-79 RDKTPAVGSGE
+79 RGKSVAVGSGE
-90 NLLLHQHQEEAI
+90 DLLFHQHQEDAI
-102 RKAKEGRNY
+102 RTARKGRNY

-141 IQAIIIYPMNA
+141 IQSIIIYPMNA

-169 SEGKGPVTF
+169 PAGKGPITF

-192 IIARPPDI
+192 IITKPPDI

-207 LELILTRPREKK
+207 LELILTRPREQK
-219 LIASARDL
+219 LIASAKGL

-253 RELLAAGSM
+253 RELLAADAM
-262 QCVGTSATLAGRGS
+262 QCVGTSATLAGRGT
-276 WDDQRA
+276 WEEQRA
-282 DVARLAT
+282 EVALLAT
-289 RLFGDQVD
+289 RLFGDKVD
-297 GSDVI
+297 GPDVI
-302 GETLERATSPID
+302 GETLERATRPID
-314 ESSPVGVADLV
+314 ETHPADVAELRAV
-325 AALSPD
+325 LAPD
-331 KPRPLDSFSQLASD
+331 AERPLENFEHLAAD
-345 PIARWTEGTFG
+345 PVARWVEGTFG
-356 IVPKAGRLVRS
+356 VVPAPPSGRLVRS
-367 PSVPLT
+367 RPIPLT
-373 GRKGAAEHLAA
+373 SKAGGAAERLSEL
-384 VTGVST
+384 TGIAK
-390 ERCREAITETLLA
+390 ERCIEVIADTLLA

-430 TLYATVEPPEKRFLT
+430 TLYATVEGLDERYLT
-445 IHGQIYSPEDR
+445 IHGQRYSPED
-456 SKVLLP
+456 KDKILLP

-476 YLAKDAQTGLQKF
+476 YLQKDSTGTRKF
-489 LTREAHERTEVAG
+489 LSRDANERAEVPG
-502 QQQGLLYVSPQKPW
+502 QQQGLLYLNPQKPW
-516 PKDTDSEARLNW
+516 PEDAEADARHAW
-528 LPTDWVEERNG
+528 LPADWVEKSQGGKPRV
-539 RRQIV
+539 I
-544 ASRKDRVPRH
+544 ASRRERVPQH
-554 YMVAPDGSIGPDGLD
+554 YKVKPDGSTGEEGL
-569 AAFIPVPFMFCLGC
+569 AVAFIPVPFMFCLGC
-583 GVSHTARQRSDFSK
+583 GVSHSARQRSDFSK

-619 GLRREETI
+619 GLQREVTI
-627 KPEARKLLSFTDN
+627 QPEARKLLSFTDN

-664 YQAAVAAGA
+664 YQAALAAGQD
-673 GGLRDDT
+673 GLRDDT
-680 ISQKVTAALNLS
+680 ISQKVTAALGLRI
-692 FEDYAKDPTIKYGRD
+692 EDYAKDPTIRYGRD

-747 ELDAVAADDTLW
+747 ELDAVAADEPLW
-759 QALHPVLGKATPD
+759 EALHPMLGFANAE
-772 TRRVVCRT
+772 TRKVICRT

-797 RDTQDRIKRNSFN
+797 RDAQDRIKRNSFN

-828 LAFPCPESAA
+828 LAFPCSESESS
-838 DDPTD
+838 DLLD
-843 ASFISPLGGFGL
+843 ASFISALGGFGL
-855 YLRASSTF
+855 FLRSVSTF
-863 PGQARPDV
+863 PGQSKPDV
-871 SVTREIIGALFEGL
+871 TKTREIIAALFEGL
-885 RQGNIVRECVPKG
+885 RQASIVRECMPKG

-916 AGDGTKAY
+916 AGDGTRAY

-933 SATGGTPNKY
+933 SSAGNTPNKY
-943 FVELFRSRIQELRGV
+943 FVDLFRSRIQELKGA

-964 AQVPSQLREQ
+964 AQVPSQLRVQ
-974 REKDFRAAKLPILF
+974 RENDFRSAKLAILF

-994 LGIDIKDLNAVNL
+994 LGIDIRDLNAVNL

-1032 VFTYCSYGSPHDQ
+1032 VFTYCSFGSPHDQ

-1051 ELMVSGQVQ
+1051 ALMVSGQVQ

-1083 ADLDLRNTPGDL
+1083 ADLDLGNTPGDL
-1095 VVLGGEP
+1095 IVLGGDP

-1110 VKDRVRSVAAAQQAR
+1110 VKEKVRSKGSAQQAQA
-1125 NRANDLLQALQPYL
+1125 RADDLLQALSQYL
-1139 SNAPWYSEGW
+1139 ASAPWYSKGW
-1149 LDEVMRGIPHAF
+1149 LDEVIRGIPHAF

-1171 YRTARNQADEQHR
+1171 YQTARKQADEQHR

-1239 FPRLPLSAFI
+1239 FPRLPLSAYI

-1291 MMPVQEGASGD
+1291 MMPMQEGTNGD

-1307 LIVCSACGYLHPVQH
+1307 LIVCSACGYLHPVLT

-1327 NCEHCNQ
+1327 NCERCNQ
-1334 VFEAKDIWS
+1334 AFEAKDIWS
-1343 NMFRQQNVVTR
+1343 NMFRQQNVITR

-1375 GVRFAQRDGRPLF
+1375 GVRFAERDGRPLF
-1388 RTARLLIEGRL
+1388 RTARLLIGGEL
-1399 FAELQYGEAAELWRV
+1399 FAELQYGDAAELWRV
-1414 NLGWSRRENKDD
+1414 NLGWSRREKKED

-1435 RRWTKRAIDPDEDE
+1435 RRWSKKAIDPDDDDE
-1449 ENNGKAPARIQK
+1449 NDGRPAARVQK
-1461 VIPYVKDRR
+1461 VIPFVKDRR
-1470 NSLVIALADEW
+1470 NSLVVALAASW
-1481 DVKIMASL
+1481 DVRTMASL

-1501 QLEDSELA
+1501 QLEDSEIA
-1509 TEALPTRQQRRH
+1509 SEPLPTRQTRRH

-1544 WSRIARTA
+1544 WKRIARKA
-1552 LKLCHFDPDT
+1552 LALCHFDPNT
-1562 GADFGKA
+1562 GADLGKA
-1569 DHAEEKCQAACYDC
+1569 EHAEERCQAACYDC
-1583 LLSYF
+1583 MLSYF
-1588 NQPDHESLDRHAI
+1588 NQTDHESLDRYVL
-1601 KDLLRQIMA
+1601 KDLLQQIMT
-1610 GTVDASPVEIPRA
+1610 GTMEPSPVEISRG
-1623 EHLVQLK
+1623 EHLAELK
-1630 RLCDSGLERQFLE
+1630 RLCDSSLERQFLD
-1643 FLDRYGLRLPE
+1643 FLNQHSLRLPE
-1654 RAQHL
+1654 RAQYY
-1659 YEQFRTRPDFS
+1659 YEQFGTRPDFS
-1670 YTGENPAFVYVDG
+1670 YTGENPAFIYVDG
-1683 PPHDFPDR
+1683 PPHDYPDR
-1691 QNRDAAQNAALR
+1691 QARDTAQTAALT

-1715 SEWEAVVARYPSV
+1715 EDRISVVSRFPSV
-1728 FGKPAAPV
+1728 FGNP
-1736 QEEVEAAV
+1736 
-1744 FTVRFEKPDHAAFSE
+1744 
-1759 AEKAACRAESLSSLA
+1759 
-1774 AVIRTTGR
+1774 
-1782 ELDAELSV
+1782 
-1790 RYAGDGVSSYWVEYV
+1790 GVV
-1805 IAFTKK
+1805 
-1811 HGTDIATAAGFL
+1811 G
-1823 GSIPVLLHIFGT
+1823 
-1835 ALTAAGNLTSQLAAG
+1835 
-1850 MGATGHLLKSVAWR
+1850 VAR
-1864 LNPQPQT
+1864 
-1871 PDSAALPR
+1871 
-1879 PGCFGDRDALDR
+1879 
-1891 RTKRC
+1891 
-1896 RDCDMRSDCESII
+1896 
-1909 SSAMKK
+1909 

>member
-1 MNVFS
+1 MNVFN

-11 IEDYRGYVSSFISI
+11 IDDYSGYVSSFISI
-25 AQPRLGEFVERCF
+25 AQPRLRDFVDRCF
-38 ASGSLWP
+38 TSGSLWP

-58 KTVDELVSE
+58 KTVDELVNE
-67 GVLDTGCSRIFR
+67 GLLEPGCGQVFR
-79 RDKTPAVGSGE
+79 REKTVAVGSGE
-90 NLLLHQHQEEAI
+90 DLLLHQHQEDAI
-102 RKAKEGRNY
+102 RKAREGRNY

-135 AGSGRG
+135 EGSGRG

-169 SEGKGPVTF
+169 PDGKGPVTF

-192 IIARPPDI
+192 IIAKPPDI

-207 LELILTRPREKK
+207 LELILTRPREQK
-219 LIASARDL
+219 LIASAKGL

-253 RELLAAGSM
+253 RELLAVDAM
-262 QCVGTSATLAGRGS
+262 QCVGTSATLAGRGT
-276 WDDQRA
+276 WEQQRA
-282 DVARLAT
+282 EVALLAT
-289 RLFGDQVD
+289 RLFGDKVEGTD
-297 GSDVI
+297 II
-302 GETLERATSPID
+302 GETLERATKPID
-314 ESSPVGVADLV
+314 ESNPADV
-325 AALSPD
+325 AALSAVLAPGAS
-331 KPRPLDSFSQLASD
+331 RVVESFDQLAAD
-345 PIARWTEGTFG
+345 PIARWVEGTFG
-356 IVPKAGRLVRS
+356 VVPEPASGRLIRS
-367 PSVPLT
+367 RPIPLT
-373 GRKGAAEHLAA
+373 GKKGAAERLAKL
-384 VTGVST
+384 TGASPD
-390 ERCREAITETLLA
+390 RCKDVVAETLLA
-403 GATRVRHPRT
+403 GATRIRHPRT

-430 TLYATVEPPEKRFLT
+430 TLYATLEALDARYLT
-445 IHGQIYSPEDR
+445 IHGQLYSPEDKN
-456 SKVLLP
+456 KVLLP

-476 YLAKDAQTGLQKF
+476 YLANDPQTGTQKF
-489 LTREAHERTEVAG
+489 LSREANERTEVPG
-502 QQQGLLYVSPQKPW
+502 QKQGLLYINPQKPW
-516 PKDTDSEARLNW
+516 PKDTEMEAQLGW

-539 RRQIV
+539 RRQVV
-544 ASRKDRVPRH
+544 ASRRERMPRH
-554 YMVAPDGSIGPDGLD
+554 YMVKPDGSIGQDGLD

-619 GLRREETI
+619 GLQREDSI

-673 GGLRDDT
+673 VGLRDDT
-680 ISQKVTAALNLS
+680 ISQKVTAALGLR
-692 FEDYAKDPTIKYGRD
+692 FEDYAKDPTIRYGRD

-726 RGWRV
+726 RGWRI

-747 ELDAVAADDTLW
+747 ELDPVSGDDELW
-759 QALHPVLGKATPD
+759 KALHPVLGNASAE
-772 TRRVVCRT
+772 TRKVVCRT

-828 LAFPCPESAA
+828 LAFPCAESAA
-838 DDPTD
+838 SDPMD
-843 ASFISPLGGFGL
+843 AAFISPLGGFGL
-855 YLRASSTF
+855 FLRSTNTF
-863 PGQARPDV
+863 PGQPKPDV
-871 SVTREIIGALFEGL
+871 SATREIIVALFEGL
-885 RQGNIVRECVPKG
+885 RQANIVRECVPKD

-933 SATGGTPNKY
+933 SAKGTSPNKY

-964 AQVPSQLREQ
+964 AQVPSQLRVQ
-974 REKDFRAAKLPILF
+974 RENEFRSAKLAILF

-1032 VFTYCSYGSPHDQ
+1032 VFTYCSFGSPHDQ

-1083 ADLDLRNTPGDL
+1083 ADLDLGNTPGDL
-1095 VVLGGEP
+1095 IVLGGDP

-1110 VKDRVRSVAAAQQAR
+1110 VKDKVRSKQAAQQAR
-1125 NRANDLLQALQPYL
+1125 VRAKDLLDALSPYL
-1139 SNAPWYSEGW
+1139 ASAPWYSEGW
-1149 LDEVMRGIPHAF
+1149 LDEVIRGIPHAF
-1161 ENALERWRFL
+1161 ESALERWRFL
-1171 YRTARNQADEQHR
+1171 YQTARKQADEQHR

-1291 MMPVQEGASGD
+1291 MMPMQEGTTGD

-1307 LIVCSACGYLHPVQH
+1307 LIVCSACGYLHPVVT

-1327 NCEHCNQ
+1327 NCERCKQ
-1334 VFEAKDIWS
+1334 AFEAKDIWS
-1343 NMFRQQNVVTR
+1343 NMFRQQNVITR

-1375 GVRFAQRDGRPLF
+1375 GVRFAERDGRPLF
-1388 RTARLLIEGRL
+1388 RTARLLIEGKL
-1399 FAELQYGEAAELWRV
+1399 FAELQYGDAAELWRV

-1435 RRWTKRAIDPDEDE
+1435 RRWSKKAIDPDDDDE
-1449 ENNGKAPARIQK
+1449 NIGRPAARIQK

-1470 NSLVIALADEW
+1470 NSLVIALDAEW

-1509 TEALPTRQQRRH
+1509 TEPLPTRQKRRH
-1521 LLFYEAAEGGAGVLR
+1521 LLFFEAAEGGAGVLR

-1544 WSRIARTA
+1544 WTRIARTA

-1562 GADFGKA
+1562 GADLGKA
-1569 DHAEEKCQAACYDC
+1569 EHAEEKCQAACYDC
-1583 LLSYF
+1583 MLSYF
-1588 NQPDHESLDRHAI
+1588 NQSDHESLDRHCI
-1601 KDLLRQIMA
+1601 KELLQQIMFGA
-1610 GTVDASPVEIPRA
+1610 MEPSPVEIPRA
-1623 EHLVQLK
+1623 EHLAQLK
-1630 RLCDSGLERQFLE
+1630 RLCDSGLERQFLD
-1643 FLDRYGLRLPE
+1643 FLDQHNLRLPE
-1654 RAQHL
+1654 RAQHY
-1659 YEQFRTRPDFS
+1659 YEQFTTRPDFS
-1670 YTGENPAFVYVDG
+1670 YTGENPAFIYVDG
-1683 PPHDFPDR
+1683 PPHDYPDR
-1691 QNRDAAQNAALR
+1691 QTRDAAQTAALT

-1715 SEWEAVVARYPSV
+1715 ADWESVASRYPSV
-1728 FGKPAAPV
+1728 FGRPV
-1736 QEEVEAAV
+1736 PLHRREFEAAV
-1744 FTVRFEKPDHAAFSE
+1744 FTVRFEKRDSHAFTDE
-1759 AEKAACRAESLSSLA
+1759 EKEACRNESQA
-1774 AVIRTTGR
+1774 ALEKLLKDHCSDPSV
-1782 ELDAELSV
+1782 EFSV
-1790 RYAGDGVSSYWVEYV
+1790 RFVGDGTSSFWTEFVVIAGTIAATPYVLRLLGLCLGTAGD
-1805 IAFTKK
+1805 
-1811 HGTDIATAAGFL
+1811 
-1823 GSIPVLLHIFGT
+1823 
-1835 ALTAAGNLTSQLAAG
+1835 LTSRLGAG
-1850 MGATGHLLKSVAWR
+1850 MTATGGMLKSVAWR
-1864 LNPQPQT
+1864 LSPQPEPT
-1871 PDSAALPR
+1871 AEALPR
-1879 PGCFGDRDALDR
+1879 PGCFGDADLLDR

-1896 RDCDMRSDCESII
+1896 RDCEMRSDCEAEI
-1909 SSAMKK
+1909 AAGGGR

>member
-1 MNVFS
+1 M
-6 FRNRI
+6 
-11 IEDYRGYVSSFISI
+11 
-25 AQPRLGEFVERCF
+25 
-38 ASGSLWP
+38 
-45 DPLIQLNPTFKPG
+45 
-58 KTVDELVSE
+58 
-67 GVLDTGCSRIFR
+67 
-79 RDKTPAVGSGE
+79 
-90 NLLLHQHQEEAI
+90 
-102 RKAKEGRNY
+102 
-111 VLTTG
+111 LTTG

-135 AGSGRG
+135 TGSGHG

-152 LANSQFGEL
+152 LANSQYGEL

-169 SEGKGPVTF
+169 ADGKGPVTF

-192 IIARPPDI
+192 IISTPPDI

-207 LELILTRPREKK
+207 LELILTRPREQK
-219 LIASARDL
+219 LIASAKGL

-253 RELLAAGSM
+253 RELLVADAM

-276 WDDQRA
+276 WDEQRA

-289 RLFGDQVD
+289 RLFGDNVEGTD
-297 GSDVI
+297 II
-302 GETLERATSPID
+302 GETLERATNPID
-314 ESSPVGVADLV
+314 ETNAADL
-325 AALSPD
+325 AALSVALKPD
-331 KPRPLDSFSQLASD
+331 AERLLENFDQLAAD
-345 PIARWTEGTFG
+345 PIARWVEGTFG
-356 IVPKAGRLVRS
+356 IIPKEGRLVRS
-367 PSVPLT
+367 PSIPLT
-373 GRKGAAEHLAA
+373 GKNGAAERLAKL
-384 VTGVST
+384 TGAT
-390 ERCREAITETLLA
+390 PERCKSVVAETLLA
-403 GATRVRHPRT
+403 GATRIRHPRT

-430 TLYATVEPPEKRFLT
+430 TLYATVEAPEQRYLT
-445 IHGQIYSPEDR
+445 IHGQIYSPTDR
-456 SKVLLP
+456 DKVLLP

-476 YLAKDAQTGLQKF
+476 YLAKDPQTGVQKF
-489 LTREAHERTEVAG
+489 LSRDAHERAEVPG
-502 QQQGLLYVSPQKPW
+502 QHQGLLYINPQKPW
-516 PKDTDSEARLNW
+516 PKDTEIEAQLSW
-528 LPTDWVEERNG
+528 LPTDWVEERKG
-539 RRQIV
+539 KRQVI
-544 ASRKDRVPRH
+544 ASRRERMPRH
-554 YMVAPDGSIGPDGLD
+554 YVVKPDGSIGSDGLD
-569 AAFIPVPFMFCLGC
+569 AAFIPAPFMFCLSC

-619 GLRREETI
+619 GLQHEDTI
-627 KPEARKLLSFTDN
+627 QPEARKLLSFTDN

-673 GGLRDDT
+673 EGLRDDA
-680 ISQKVTAALNLS
+680 ISQRVTAALGLR

-726 RGWRV
+726 RGWRI

-747 ELDAVAADDTLW
+747 ELDAVAADDGLW
-759 QALHPVLGKATPD
+759 KALHPVLGNASAD
-772 TRRVVCRT
+772 TRKIICRT

-792 VDYLE
+792 VDYLD

-828 LAFPCPESAA
+828 LAFPCSESAA
-838 DDPTD
+838 P
-843 ASFISPLGGFGL
+843 AELEAAFISPLGGFGL
-855 YLRASSTF
+855 FLRSANTF
-863 PGQARPDV
+863 PDQSKPDV
-871 SVTREIIGALFEGL
+871 ATTRDIIAALFEGL
-885 RQGNIVRECVPKG
+885 RQANIVRECVPKG

-906 RINSGALIWR
+906 RINSGSLIWR

-933 SATGGTPNKY
+933 SANGSTPNKF
-943 FVELFRSRIQELRGV
+943 FVELFRSRIQQLRGV

-964 AQVPSQLREQ
+964 AQVPGQLRVQ
-974 REKDFRAAKLPILF
+974 RENDFRAAKLPILF

-1032 VFTYCSYGSPHDQ
+1032 VFTYCSFGSPHDQ

-1083 ADLDLRNTPGDL
+1083 ANLDLGNTPGDL
-1095 VVLGGEP
+1095 MVLGGEP

-1110 VKDRVRSVAAAQQAR
+1110 VKEKVCSPVAAQQAR
-1125 NRANDLLQALQPYL
+1125 VRAMDLLGALSPYL
-1139 SNAPWYSEGW
+1139 ASSSWYSEGW
-1149 LDEVMRGIPHAF
+1149 LDEVIRGIPNAF
-1161 ENALERWRFL
+1161 ECALERWRFL
-1171 YRTARNQADEQHR
+1171 YRTARNQADTQHR

-1212 TDKQSAV
+1212 TDKQSV
-1219 QSDFYSYRYFASEG
+1219 IQSDFYSYRYFASEG

-1291 MMPVQEGASGD
+1291 MMPMQEGMGGD

-1307 LIVCSACGYLHPVQH
+1307 LIVCSACGYLHPVQAEH
-1322 EPGPS
+1322 GPS
-1327 NCEHCNQ
+1327 ICERCNH

-1375 GVRFAQRDGRPLF
+1375 GVRFAERDGRPLF
-1388 RTARLLIEGRL
+1388 RTAQLLIGSRL
-1399 FAELQYGEAAELWRV
+1399 FAELRYGDAAELWRV

-1426 RGFWLDVEQ
+1426 RGFWLDIEQ
-1435 RRWTKRAIDPDEDE
+1435 RRWTKRAIDPDDEDE
-1449 ENNGKAPARIQK
+1449 ENGKLPARVQK

-1470 NSLVIALADEW
+1470 NSLVIAFAADW
-1481 DVKIMASL
+1481 DMNFMPSPNDAMKHAIMASL
-1489 EAALKRAIQLEY
+1489 EAALKRAIQIEY

-1509 TEALPTRQQRRH
+1509 TEPLPTRLERRH

-1536 QLVEDPSA
+1536 QLVEDPAA
-1544 WSRIARTA
+1544 WTRVARTA
-1552 LKLCHFDPDT
+1552 LVLCHFDPDN
-1562 GADFGKA
+1562 GDDLGKA
-1569 DHAEEKCQAACYDC
+1569 EHAEEKCQAACYDC

-1588 NQPDHESLDRHAI
+1588 NQPDHESLDRHCI
-1601 KDLLRQIMA
+1601 KELLQQIMT
-1610 GTVDASPVEIPRA
+1610 GNMLPSPVEIPRA
-1623 EHLVQLK
+1623 KHLVQLK
-1630 RLCDSGLERQFLE
+1630 NLCDTGLERQFLD
-1643 FLDRYGLRLPE
+1643 FLELHNLRLPE

-1659 YEQFRTRPDFS
+1659 YEQFGTRPDFS
-1670 YTGENPAFVYVDG
+1670 YTGENPAFIYVDG

-1691 QNRDAAQNAALR
+1691 QTRDTAQTVALKAR
-1703 AEGITVIRFHHA
+1703 GITVIRFHHTA
-1715 SEWEAVVARYPSV
+1715 DWSSVVSRYPSV
-1728 FGKPAAPV
+1728 FGK
-1736 QEEVEAAV
+1736 
-1744 FTVRFEKPDHAAFSE
+1744 
-1759 AEKAACRAESLSSLA
+1759 
-1774 AVIRTTGR
+1774 
-1782 ELDAELSV
+1782 
-1790 RYAGDGVSSYWVEYV
+1790 
-1805 IAFTKK
+1805 
-1811 HGTDIATAAGFL
+1811 
-1823 GSIPVLLHIFGT
+1823 
-1835 ALTAAGNLTSQLAAG
+1835 
-1850 MGATGHLLKSVAWR
+1850 
-1864 LNPQPQT
+1864 QT
-1871 PDSAALPR
+1871 
-1879 PGCFGDRDALDR
+1879 
-1891 RTKRC
+1891 
-1896 RDCDMRSDCESII
+1896 DCESMI
-1909 SSAMKK
+1909 AAGCDK

>member
-1 MNVFS
+1 MNIFS
-6 FRNRI
+6 FRNQI
-11 IEDYRGYVSSFISI
+11 IEDYSGYVSSFISI
-25 AQPRLGEFVERCF
+25 AQPRLRDFVDRCF
-38 ASGSLWP
+38 TSGSLWP

-67 GVLDTGCSRIFR
+67 GVLEPGCSQVFR
-79 RDKTPAVGSGE
+79 REKTSVVGSGE
-90 NLLLHQHQEEAI
+90 DLLFHQHQEDAI

-121 SLSYIV
+121 SLAYIV
-127 PIVDHVLR
+127 PIVDHVLH

-169 SEGKGPVTF
+169 PGGKGPVTF

-192 IIARPPDI
+192 IIATPPDI

-207 LELILTRPREKK
+207 MELILTRPREQK
-219 LIASARDL
+219 LIASAKGL
-227 KFLVLDELHTY
+227 TFLVLDELHTY

-253 RELLAAGSM
+253 RELLDADAM

-276 WDDQRA
+276 WDEQCA
-282 DVARLAT
+282 DVAKLAT
-289 RLFGDQVD
+289 RLFGDEVAGTD
-297 GSDVI
+297 II
-302 GETLERATSPID
+302 GETLERATKPID
-314 ESSPVGVADLV
+314 ETNAADV
-325 AALSPD
+325 AALKAALAPD
-331 KPRPLDSFSQLASD
+331 GNRSIESFDQLAED
-345 PIARWTEGTFG
+345 PVSCWVEGTFG
-356 IVPKAGRLVRS
+356 IVPKEGRLVRS
-367 PSVPLT
+367 PSIPLT
-373 GRKGAAEHLAA
+373 GKAGAAERLAKL
-384 VTGVST
+384 TGEAP
-390 ERCREAITETLLA
+390 ERCKDIVAETLLA
-403 GATRVRHPRT
+403 GATRIRHPRT

-430 TLYATVEPPEKRFLT
+430 TLYATVEAPEQRYLT
-445 IHGQIYSPEDR
+445 IHGQLYSPEDR
-456 SKVLLP
+456 NKVLLP

-476 YLAKDAQTGLQKF
+476 YLAKDPDAGVQKF
-489 LTREAHERTEVAG
+489 VSREAHERTAVPG
-502 QQQGLLYVSPQKPW
+502 QKQGLLYINPQKPW
-516 PKDTDSEARLNW
+516 PKDLEMEAQLDW

-539 RRQIV
+539 KRQVISSRRV
-544 ASRKDRVPRH
+544 RMPRH
-554 YMVAPDGSIGPDGLD
+554 YMVKPDGAIGPDGLD
-569 AAFIPVPFMFCLGC
+569 AAFIPVPFMFCIGC

-607 TATTILTTSAVA
+607 TATTILTTSAVV
-619 GLRREETI
+619 GLRHEETI
-627 KPEARKLLSFTDN
+627 QPEARKLLSFTDN

-664 YQAAVAAGA
+664 YQAAAEAGHE
-673 GGLRDDT
+673 GLRDDT
-680 ISQKVTAALNLS
+680 ISQKVTTALALR

-726 RGWRV
+726 RGWRI

-747 ELDAVAADDTLW
+747 ELDLVAGDDNLW
-759 QALHPVLGKATPD
+759 KALHPVLGNAATD
-772 TRRVVCRT
+772 TRKGICRA

-797 RDTQDRIKRNSFN
+797 GDTQERIKRNSFN

-828 LAFPCPESAA
+828 MAFPCSESAA
-838 DDPTD
+838 PGERD
-843 ASFISPLGGFGL
+843 AAFISPLGGFGL
-855 YLRASSTF
+855 LLRSANTF
-863 PGQARPDV
+863 PGQPKPDV
-871 SVTREIIGALFEGL
+871 SATREIIIALFEGL
-885 RQGNIVRECVPKG
+885 RQASIVRECAATG

-916 AGDGTKAY
+916 AGDGTKPY
-924 HDRIRMPTA
+924 HDQIRMPTA
-933 SATGGTPNKY
+933 STTGRQPNKY
-943 FVELFRSRIQELRGV
+943 FVELFRSRIQALRGV

-964 AQVPSQLREQ
+964 AQVPSQLRVE
-974 REKDFRAAKLPILF
+974 RENDFRVARLPILF

-1032 VFTYCSYGSPHDQ
+1032 VFTYCSFGSPHDQ

-1060 TPRLDVANEDLIR
+1060 TPRLDVTNEDLIR

-1083 ADLDLRNTPGDL
+1083 TNLDLRNTPAEL

-1110 VKDRVRSVAAAQQAR
+1110 VNEKVRSPAAAQQATV
-1125 NRANDLLQALQPYL
+1125 RARDLLKALSPYL
-1139 SNAPWYSEGW
+1139 VNAPWYSEGW
-1149 LDEVMRGIPHAF
+1149 LDEVIRGIPMAF
-1161 ENALERWRFL
+1161 ESALERWRFL

-1184 IILDHSRPQDHETA
+1184 IILDHSRPQDHDGA

-1212 TDKQSAV
+1212 TDKQSFG

-1291 MMPVQEGASGD
+1291 MMPMQEGAGGD

-1307 LIVCSACGYLHPVQH
+1307 LIVCSVCGYLHPVQE

-1327 NCEHCNQ
+1327 NCERCNQ

-1375 GVRFAQRDGRPLF
+1375 GVRFAERDGRPLF
-1388 RTARLLIEGRL
+1388 RTARLLVADGL
-1399 FAELQYGEAAELWRV
+1399 FAELQYGDAAELWRV

-1435 RRWTKRAIDPDEDE
+1435 RRWSKRAIDPDDE
-1449 ENNGKAPARIQK
+1449 EESDGKPSARVQK

-1470 NSLVIALADEW
+1470 NSLVIALSAGW
-1481 DVKIMASL
+1481 DMKIMASL

-1509 TEALPTRQQRRH
+1509 TEPLPTRKKRRH

-1536 QLVEDPSA
+1536 QLVEDPTA
-1544 WSRIARTA
+1544 WTRVARTA
-1552 LKLCHFDPDT
+1552 LTLCHFHPDT
-1562 GADFGKA
+1562 GADLGKA
-1569 DHAEEKCQAACYDC
+1569 EHAEEKCQAACYDC

-1588 NQPDHESLDRHAI
+1588 NQPDHEALDRHCT
-1601 KDLLRQIMA
+1601 KDLLLQIMA
-1610 GTVDASPVEIPRA
+1610 GTMEPSPVEIPRP

-1630 RLCDSGLERQFLE
+1630 RLCDSRLEHQFLD
-1643 FLDRYGLRLPE
+1643 FLDQRNLRLPE

-1659 YEQFRTRPDFS
+1659 YAQFGTRPDFS
-1670 YTGENPAFVYVDG
+1670 YTGENPAFIYVDG
-1683 PPHDFPDR
+1683 PPHDYPER
-1691 QNRDAAQNAALR
+1691 QPRDLAQTAALKSQ
-1703 AEGITVIRFHHA
+1703 GVTVLRFHHA
-1715 SEWEAVVARYPSV
+1715 ADWESIVAQYPSV
-1728 FGKPAAPV
+1728 FGRP
-1736 QEEVEAAV
+1736 
-1744 FTVRFEKPDHAAFSE
+1744 S
-1759 AEKAACRAESLSSLA
+1759 
-1774 AVIRTTGR
+1774 
-1782 ELDAELSV
+1782 
-1790 RYAGDGVSSYWVEYV
+1790 DGGGV
-1805 IAFTKK
+1805 
-1811 HGTDIATAAGFL
+1811 
-1823 GSIPVLLHIFGT
+1823 
-1835 ALTAAGNLTSQLAAG
+1835 
-1850 MGATGHLLKSVAWR
+1850 
-1864 LNPQPQT
+1864 
-1871 PDSAALPR
+1871 
-1879 PGCFGDRDALDR
+1879 
-1891 RTKRC
+1891 
-1896 RDCDMRSDCESII
+1896 
-1909 SSAMKK
+1909 

>member
-6 FRNRI
+6 FRNQI
-11 IEDYRGYVSSFISI
+11 IEDYSGYVSSFISI
-25 AQPRLGEFVERCF
+25 AQSRLREFVDRCF
-38 ASGSLWP
+38 TSGSLWP

-58 KTVDELVSE
+58 KTIDELVSE
-67 GVLDTGCSRIFR
+67 GVLEPGCSQVFR
-79 RDKTPAVGSGE
+79 REKRAAVGSGE
-90 NLLLHQHQEEAI
+90 DLLLHQHQEEAI
-102 RKAKEGRNY
+102 RKAKERRNY

-121 SLSYIV
+121 SLAYIV

-135 AGSGRG
+135 TGSGRG

-169 SEGKGPVTF
+169 ADGKGPVTF

-192 IIARPPDI
+192 IIATPPDI

-207 LELILTRPREKK
+207 LELIFTRPREQK
-219 LIASARDL
+219 LIASAKGL

-246 ALLLRRV
+246 ALLLRRA
-253 RELLAAGSM
+253 RELLDAHEM

-276 WDDQRA
+276 WDEQRA

-289 RLFGDQVD
+289 RLFGDEVE
-297 GSDVI
+297 GSDII
-302 GETLERATSPID
+302 GETLERATKPID
-314 ESSPVGVADLV
+314 ETNAGDVADMST
-325 AALSPD
+325 ALAID
-331 KPRPLDSFSQLASD
+331 GGRLIESFDQLAAD
-345 PIARWTEGTFG
+345 PIARWVEGTFG
-356 IVPKAGRLVRS
+356 IVPSAGRLVRS
-367 PSVPLT
+367 PSIPLT
-373 GRKGAAEHLAA
+373 GKNGAAELLARL
-384 VTGVST
+384 TGAPP
-390 ERCREAITETLLA
+390 ERCRDVVAETLLA
-403 GATRVRHPRT
+403 GATHIRHPRT

-430 TLYATVEPPEKRFLT
+430 TLYATVEAPEERYLT
-445 IHGQIYSPEDR
+445 IHGQLYSPEDR
-456 SKVLLP
+456 DKVLLP

-476 YLAKDAQTGLQKF
+476 YLAKDPQTGVHRVVS
-489 LTREAHERTEVAG
+489 REAHERTEVPG
-502 QQQGLLYVSPQKPW
+502 QKQGLLYVNPQKPW
-516 PKDTDSEARLNW
+516 PKDTEMEAQLGW
-528 LPTDWVEERNG
+528 LPTDWVEERRG
-539 RRQIV
+539 IRQVV
-544 ASRKDRVPRH
+544 ASRRERMPRY
-554 YMVAPDGSIGPDGLD
+554 YMVKPDGDIGPDGID
-569 AAFIPVPFMFCLGC
+569 AAFVPVPFMFCLGC

-607 TATTILTTSAVA
+607 TATTILTTSAVV
-619 GLRREETI
+619 GLRSEETI
-627 KPEARKLLSFTDN
+627 QPEARKLLSFTDN

-664 YQAAVAAGA
+664 YQAAVAAGIE
-673 GGLRDDT
+673 GLRDET
-680 ISQKVTAALNLS
+680 ISQKVTTALALR

-726 RGWRV
+726 RGWRI

-747 ELDAVAADDTLW
+747 ELDAVAADDDLW
-759 QALHPVLGKATPD
+759 KALHPVLGNAATD
-772 TRRVVCRT
+772 IRKGVCRT

-797 RDTQDRIKRNSFN
+797 SDTQDRIKRNSFN

-828 LAFPCPESAA
+828 IAFPCSEREVRGERETRGEREAV
-838 DDPTD
+838 
-843 ASFISPLGGFGL
+843 FISALGGFGQF
-855 YLRASSTF
+855 LRSTNTF
-863 PGQARPDV
+863 PGQLKPDV
-871 SVTREIIGALFEGL
+871 PATRDIIIALFEGL
-885 RQGNIVRECVPKG
+885 RHASIVRECA
-898 ERAPVPGY
+898 ERGTRGY

-916 AGDGTKAY
+916 AADGTRAY

-933 SATGGTPNKY
+933 SAPGSTPNKY
-943 FVELFRSRIQELRGV
+943 FVELFRSRIQALRGV

-964 AQVPSQLREQ
+964 AQVPSQLRVQ
-974 REKDFRAAKLPILF
+974 RENDFRAAKLPILF

-1032 VFTYCSYGSPHDQ
+1032 VFTYCSFGSPHDQ

-1073 SHIHAVWLRE
+1073 SHIHAVCLRE
-1083 ADLDLRNTPGDL
+1083 TNLDLGNTPADLI
-1095 VVLGGEP
+1095 VLGGEP

-1110 VKDRVRSVAAAQQAR
+1110 VHEKVRSQAAAQQAR
-1125 NRANDLLQALQPYL
+1125 VRAKELLKALSPYL
-1139 SNAPWYSEGW
+1139 ANAPWYSEGW
-1149 LDEVMRGIPHAF
+1149 LDEVIRGIPLAF
-1161 ENALERWRFL
+1161 ESALERWRFL

-1184 IILDHSRPQDHETA
+1184 IILDHSRPQDHEAA

-1212 TDKQSAV
+1212 TDKQSFGE
-1219 QSDFYSYRYFASEG
+1219 SDFYSYRYFASEG

-1249 PGRRTAQEAEEFISR
+1249 PGRRTNQEAEEFISR

-1291 MMPVQEGASGD
+1291 MMPMQEGAGGD

-1307 LIVCSACGYLHPVQH
+1307 LIVCSECGYLHPVQQ

-1327 NCEHCNQ
+1327 NCERCNQ
-1334 VFEAKDIWS
+1334 AFAAKDIWS

-1375 GVRFAQRDGRPLF
+1375 GVRFAERDGHPLF
-1388 RTARLLIEGRL
+1388 RTARLLIAGDL
-1399 FAELQYGEAAELWRV
+1399 FAELQYGDAAELWRV

-1435 RRWTKRAIDPDEDE
+1435 RRWSKRAIDPDDE
-1449 ENNGKAPARIQK
+1449 EEDNGKPAARVQK

-1470 NSLVIALADEW
+1470 NSLVIALTAEW
-1481 DVKIMASL
+1481 KLNVMASL

-1509 TEALPTRQQRRH
+1509 TEPLPTRQKRRR
-1521 LLFYEAAEGGAGVLR
+1521 LLCYEAAEGGAGVLR
-1536 QLVEDPSA
+1536 QLIEDPTA
-1544 WSRIARTA
+1544 WKRVARTA
-1552 LKLCHFDPDT
+1552 LTLCHFDPDT
-1562 GADFGKA
+1562 GADLGKA
-1569 DHAEEKCQAACYDC
+1569 EYAEEKCQAACYDC

-1588 NQPDHESLDRHAI
+1588 NQPDHESLDRHCVR
-1601 KDLLRQIMA
+1601 DLLLQIMA
-1610 GTVDASPVEIPRA
+1610 GTMEPSPVEIPRA
-1623 EHLVQLK
+1623 EHLVLLK
-1630 RLCDSGLERQFLE
+1630 RLCDSGLERQFLD
-1643 FLDRYGLRLPE
+1643 FLDKHNLRLPE
-1654 RAQHL
+1654 HAQHL
-1659 YEQFRTRPDFS
+1659 YPQFGTRPDFD
-1670 YTGENPAFVYVDG
+1670 YLGDNPAFIYVDG
-1683 PPHDFPDR
+1683 PPHDYPER
-1691 QNRDAAQNAALR
+1691 QSRDTSKTAALKR
-1703 AEGITVIRFHHA
+1703 EGITVIRFHHA
-1715 SEWEAVVARYPSV
+1715 ADWESIVAQYPSV
-1728 FGKPAAPV
+1728 FG
-1736 QEEVEAAV
+1736 
-1744 FTVRFEKPDHAAFSE
+1744 THS
-1759 AEKAACRAESLSSLA
+1759 
-1774 AVIRTTGR
+1774 TG
-1782 ELDAELSV
+1782 
-1790 RYAGDGVSSYWVEYV
+1790 GG
-1805 IAFTKK
+1805 
-1811 HGTDIATAAGFL
+1811 G
-1823 GSIPVLLHIFGT
+1823 
-1835 ALTAAGNLTSQLAAG
+1835 
-1850 MGATGHLLKSVAWR
+1850 
-1864 LNPQPQT
+1864 
-1871 PDSAALPR
+1871 
-1879 PGCFGDRDALDR
+1879 
-1891 RTKRC
+1891 
-1896 RDCDMRSDCESII
+1896 
-1909 SSAMKK
+1909 